1 MGNAAIKPAMARATF
16 LDRRGRRET
25 GRMPFAF
32 LILDGDDGSIRER
45 PATMRTLRELVA
57 FVITYRKAN
66 YGLPRVK
73 FDPPDGVD
81 NEAGKGPRRY
91 EALELHDIFFA
102 SSALGQS

>member
-1 MGNAAIKPAMARATF
+1 MGNAAIKPVIAKAIF
-16 LDRRGRRET
+16 LDRKGRQDT
-25 GRMPFAF
+25 GRIAYAF